1 MSSVE
6 GNTVVY
12 FHRGCADG
20 RVAAALLAA
29 HLGPDARVQ
38 SASASMSGFEY
49 PPAGTDT
56 AFFVDLCPTEDMLPR
71 LAQCAREVVI
81 LDHHLSSRDLC
92 ARLAGRPGFRVHHHM
107 DLCGAQVVDTH
118 YPRAAHPR
126 AAHPRAAGPAHARV
140 SAAIAAVAT
149 YDLWLDP
156 SDDVFRF
163 KAGVDLLWAR
173 ATVDGAPTTAAQCRA
188 FLAALAE
195 TPHAEVVALGA
206 PALAAVEAEY
216 RACTPFP
223 ARFAPAAGWDGGA
236 RALAVRA
243 QSNASILGHWLLR
256 DYPEEVAVLL
266 WPARDGVQRASLR
279 SRTLCIPDALP
290 WARGHAH
297 ACAGRLPADV
307 AERLRRDSI

>member
-1 MSSVE
+1 MRPTLVRP
-6 GNTVVY
+6 TLV
-12 FHRGCADG
+12 R
-20 RVAAALLAA
+20 
-29 HLGPDARVQ
+29 PARRTRACPRRSRRSPRTTCGSTRPTTC
-38 SASASMSGFEY
+38 SAS
-49 PPAGTDT
+49 
-56 AFFVDLCPTEDMLPR
+56 R
-71 LAQCAREVVI
+71 
-81 LDHHLSSRDLC
+81 
-92 ARLAGRPGFRVHHHM
+92 
-107 DLCGAQVVDTH
+107 
-118 YPRAAHPR
+118 
-126 AAHPRAAGPAHARV
+126 
-140 SAAIAAVAT
+140 
-149 YDLWLDP
+149 
-156 SDDVFRF
+156 
-163 KAGVDLLWAR
+163 R
-173 ATVDGAPTTAAQCRA
+173 ATTASQCRA